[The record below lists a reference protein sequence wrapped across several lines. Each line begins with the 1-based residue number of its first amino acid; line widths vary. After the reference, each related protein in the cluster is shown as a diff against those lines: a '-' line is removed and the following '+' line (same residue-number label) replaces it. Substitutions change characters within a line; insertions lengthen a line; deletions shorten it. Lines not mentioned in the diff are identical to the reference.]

1 MYKYTFSNTKKD
13 LSAIF
18 CGFEVCEKGHRFGP
32 HVRDCYLIHFCLA
45 GKGKLWDKYGEH
57 KISEGQLFVIRPGEV
72 TVYEADKNS
81 PWEYGWIGFHG
92 TAAQPFL
99 EGDSVYSCPMEMLSR
114 VRELYNTESRSPEL
128 YLSVLYELLSRLF
141 YKETN
146 TDSYGRI
153 SSVRRYIRY
162 NYMYNVHVSDLA
174 RTFGFERSYLY
185 RMFKTR
191 YGVSVKEFLTT
202 VRMEQAKTFLA
213 EGYPVNVTA
222 HMVGYED
229 EFNFSKTFKKF
240 YGYPPAKEKEQS
252 DNKA

>member
-1 MYKYTFSNTKKD
+1 MDQYTFSNEVRD
-13 LSAIF
+13 LSPIF
-18 CGFEVCEKGHRFGP
+18 CGFQACEKSHRFGP
-32 HVRDCYLIHFCLA
+32 YVRDCYLIHFCLA
-45 GKGKLWDKYGEH
+45 GKGKLWDKRGEH
-57 KISEGQLFVIRPGEV
+57 KISEGELFIIRPGEV
-72 TVYEADKNS
+72 TVYEADKTH

-99 EGDSVYSCPMEMLSR
+99 TGDSVYPCPVELLSR

-141 YKETN
+141 YKEDE
-146 TDSYGRI
+146 TDAYGRI
-153 SSVRRYIRY
+153 ASVRRYIRY
-162 NYMYNVHVSDLA
+162 NYMRNVRVSDLA
-174 RTFGFERSYLY
+174 HTFGFERSYLY

-191 YGVSVKEFLTT
+191 YGISVKEFLTS
-202 VRMEQAKTFLA
+202 VRMEQAKTFLS